1 MAERAAGQEGWGGP
15 RSTSRQTAAVTLD
28 TLSQTGRWGPEQAAE
43 GGRHLRQRQ
52 QLENNWENKDKR
64 KGGRDAETR
73 DLGAMSHQTA
83 RTHLLL
89 RPRRMRNTRVPPL
102 CSSITLTVYPRFFN
116 REKKHKIS
124 KNNKWCPRMPH

>member
-1 MAERAAGQEGWGGP
+1 MKGLGNERRQVAERAAGQEGWGGP

-52 QLENNWENKDKR
+52 QLENNWENKDER

-89 RPRRMRNTRVPPL
+89 RPLAYAEHP
-102 CSSITLTVYPRFFN
+102 CATVVLIYNFN
-116 REKKHKIS
+116 R
-124 KNNKWCPRMPH
+124 